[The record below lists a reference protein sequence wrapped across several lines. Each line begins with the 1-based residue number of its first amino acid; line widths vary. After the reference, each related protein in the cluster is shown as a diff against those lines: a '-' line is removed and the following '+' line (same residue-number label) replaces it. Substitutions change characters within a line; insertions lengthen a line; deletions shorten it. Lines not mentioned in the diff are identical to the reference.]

1 MRCQT
6 VKFGKNASDYPR
18 DENQRQIYSPKLF
31 YVFFILLRMY
41 RRKYIFVEYFYF
53 SSFCIFLRI

>member
-6 VKFGKNASDYPR
+6 VKFGKNATDYPS
-18 DENQRQIYSPKLF
+18 DENRRQIYSAKMF
-31 YVFFILLRMY
+31 YVFFILLKMY

-53 SSFCIFLRI
+53 CIFLRI